1 MSFLLDTCVLSEAL
15 SKKPNP
21 RVLDF
26 IDGLD
31 PDDVYL
37 SVITIG
43 ELFKGIEKL
52 PNSRRKNELH
62 EWFNEELLAQYD
74 GKILPLDAGVLMTW
88 GTLVARL
95 EAEGYTMPAIDSLI
109 AATAITHELVLI
121 TRNVGDFE
129 KSGIE
134 IVNPWVDAKK

>member
-1 MSFLLDTCVLSEAL
+1 MNFLLDTCVLSEAL
-15 SKKPNP
+15 SKKPDSK
-21 RVLDF
+21 VLGFVDA
-26 IDGLD
+26 LD

-52 PNSRRKNELH
+52 PPSRRKNELR
-62 EWFNEELLAQYD
+62 EWFNDELLVRYE
-74 GKILPLDAGVLMTW
+74 GKIFPLDTQTLMAW
-88 GTLVARL
+88 GTLIARL
-95 EAEGYTMPAIDSLI
+95 ESGGYTMPAVDSLI
-109 AATAITHELVLI
+109 AATAITYELVLV

-134 IVNPWVDAKK
+134 IINPWKE

>member
-21 RVLDF
+21 KVLDF

-31 PDDVYL
+31 PDDVYI

-52 PNSRRKNELH
+52 SGSRRKNELH
-62 EWFNEELLAQYD
+62 EWFNDELLTQYD
-74 GKILPLDAGVLMTW
+74 GKILSLDTGVLMTW
-88 GTLVARL
+88 GTLIARL
-95 EAEGYTMPAIDSLI
+95 ESDGYSMPAIDSLI
-109 AATAITHELVLI
+109 AATAITYKLVLI
-121 TRNVGDFE
+121 TRNESDFE
-129 KSGIE
+129 RSGIE
-134 IVNPWVDAKK
+134 IVNPWK

>member
-1 MSFLLDTCVLSEAL
+1 MNFLLDTCVLSEAL
-15 SKKPNP
+15 SKKPDSK
-21 RVLDF
+21 VLGFVDA
-26 IDGLD
+26 LD

-52 PNSRRKNELH
+52 PNSRRKNELR
-62 EWFNEELLAQYD
+62 EWFNDELLVRYD
-74 GKILPLDAGVLMTW
+74 GKIFSLDTQTLMTW
-88 GTLVARL
+88 GTLIARL
-95 EAEGYTMPAIDSLI
+95 ESGGYTMPAVDSLI
-109 AATAITHELVLI
+109 AATAITYELVLI

-134 IVNPWVDAKK
+134 IINPWKE